1 MALGAQQS
9 SVAWLVMREIL
20 LLLGIG
26 LVVGVPVAYGLS
38 RYVSAQLFNV
48 PAGDAWT
55 ALAAMSVLA
64 AIAAAAG
71 FVPARRA
78 TSVDPIKALRYE

>member
-1 MALGAQQS
+1 MRAYYNVLAVHIRTHLDGFLQNPPDDRSGAL
-9 SVAWLVMREIL
+9 
-20 LLLGIG
+20 
-26 LVVGVPVAYGLS
+26 
-38 RYVSAQLFNV
+38 
-48 PAGDAWT
+48 WT